1 MLALLRKLLYFYVK
15 PKAVKLKNQ
24 PLVSI
29 CIPTYNGADYIVQA
43 MDSALAQTYP
53 NLEIVVSD
61 DASVD
66 TTLELITSYKNKTS
80 IPIYIHHHTPNGI
93 GANWNHCITKAKGKY
108 IKFLFQDDILLPE
121 CVATMVKVMDAY
133 DDVGI
138 VASKRE
144 FIVESSFLDA
154 SASQWITTYGNL
166 QQHLNLPV
174 VDGMS
179 FIDHSLFGRSD
190 FFESPMNK
198 IGEPTTMLFKK
209 ELIAKIGPFRE
220 DLKQVLDYEFC
231 YRVLPSQ
238 KIAVLQTP
246 LVQFRLHGAQTTV
259 VNKYSDAY
267 AQDYK
272 IYEQLVYVNYF
283 KFLNAKTQKRLSI
296 KYNTFAKV
304 KHKISKRLKRLL
316 NK

>member
-1 MLALLRKLLYFYVK
+1 
-15 PKAVKLKNQ
+15 
-24 PLVSI
+24 
-29 CIPTYNGADYIVQA
+29 
-43 MDSALAQTYP
+43 
-53 NLEIVVSD
+53 
-61 DASVD
+61 
-66 TTLELITSYKNKTS
+66 
-80 IPIYIHHHTPNGI
+80 
-93 GANWNHCITKAKGKY
+93 
-108 IKFLFQDDILLPE
+108 
-121 CVATMVKVMDAY
+121 
-133 DDVGI
+133 
-138 VASKRE
+138 
-144 FIVESSFLDA
+144 
-154 SASQWITTYGNL
+154 
-166 QQHLNLPV
+166 
-174 VDGMS
+174 
-179 FIDHSLFGRSD
+179 
-190 FFESPMNK
+190 MNK